1 MGRGWTV
8 RSDAAYTAAH
18 WSSGLTNCA
27 ASFTCTPEGV
37 KPRHD
42 NRDRTMAGR
51 LQGKSA
57 LVTAAGQGMGR
68 AAAIAFAREGARV
81 TATDLKPD
89 LLQGL
94 PARVATRALDV
105 LDDDAVERAVRDLGA
120 TDILFNCAGYVHQ
133 GTILDCTVAD
143 WDFSF
148 DLNVRSM
155 FVLSKAMLPK
165 MIAAGGGVILNM
177 ASVLGAHKAAP
188 NRLAYAASKAAV
200 VGFTRALAIDHVKQ
214 GIRVNC
220 VCPGTVDT
228 PSLGDRINA
237 FSDPAQARK
246 DFIARQP
253 MGRLAN
259 AEEIA
264 ETFVYLVSDESSF
277 MTGQAI
283 FVDGGMS
290 L

>member
-1 MGRGWTV
+1 M
-8 RSDAAYTAAH
+8 
-18 WSSGLTNCA
+18 
-27 ASFTCTPEGV
+27 
-37 KPRHD
+37 
-42 NRDRTMAGR
+42 MAGR

-68 AAAIAFAREGARV
+68 AAAVAFAREGARV
-81 TATDLKPD
+81 TATDLKPE
-89 LLQGL
+89 LLAQL
-94 PARVATRALDV
+94 PAGMMTRALDV
-105 LDDDAVERAVRDLGA
+105 LDDGAVAQAARELGA
-120 TDILFNCAGYVHQ
+120 VDILFNCAGYVHQ
-133 GTILDCTVAD
+133 GTILECSAGD

-155 FVLSKAMLPK
+155 FVLTKAMLPQ

-200 VGFTRALAIDHVKQ
+200 AGFTRALAIDHVKQ

-228 PSLGDRINA
+228 PSLGDRIQA
-237 FSDPAQARK
+237 FADPVQARR
-246 DFIARQP
+246 DFVARQP
-253 MGRLAN
+253 MGRLAT

>member
-1 MGRGWTV
+1 
-8 RSDAAYTAAH
+8 
-18 WSSGLTNCA
+18 
-27 ASFTCTPEGV
+27 
-37 KPRHD
+37 
-42 NRDRTMAGR
+42 MAGR
-51 LQGKSA
+51 LQGKTV

-68 AAAIAFAREGARV
+68 AAVLAFAREGAKV
-81 TATDLKPD
+81 VASDLND
-89 LLQGL
+89 ALLSKL
-94 PARVATRALDV
+94 PTEITTRRLDV
-105 LDDDAVERAVRDLGA
+105 LDDAAVHAFVESIGAVDV
-120 TDILFNCAGYVHQ
+120 LFNCAGYVAH
-133 GTILDCTVAD
+133 GTIVDCSIKD

-155 FVLSKAMLPK
+155 FVMTKAMLPK
-165 MIAAGGGVILNM
+165 MIAAGGGTILNM
-177 ASVLGAHKAAP
+177 ASVLGAQKAAP

-200 VGFTRALAIDHVKQ
+200 VGFTRALAVDHVKQ
-214 GIRVNC
+214 NIRVNC

-228 PSLGDRINA
+228 PSLNDRINA
-237 FSDPAQARK
+237 FSDPVQARK

-253 MGRLAN
+253 MGRLAT

-277 MTGQAI
+277 MTGQAV

>member
-1 MGRGWTV
+1 
-8 RSDAAYTAAH
+8 
-18 WSSGLTNCA
+18 
-27 ASFTCTPEGV
+27 
-37 KPRHD
+37 
-42 NRDRTMAGR
+42 MAGR
-51 LQGKSA
+51 LAGKTA
-57 LVTAAGQGMGR
+57 VITAAAQGMGR
-68 AAAIAFAREGARV
+68 AAALAFAREGARV
-81 TATDLKPD
+81 TATDVD
-89 LLQGL
+89 A
-94 PARVATRALDV
+94 ARLAELASTPGIATRTLNV
-105 LDDDAVERAVRDLGA
+105 LDDAAVAAFVESVGTAN
-120 TDILFNCAGYVHQ
+120 ILFNCAGWVHQ
-133 GTILDCTVAD
+133 GTLLDCSVAD
-143 WDFSF
+143 WDRSF

-155 FVLSKAMLPK
+155 FVMCKAMAPK
-165 MIAAGGGVILNM
+165 MIAAGGGTILNM

-214 GIRVNC
+214 NLRVNC

-228 PSLGDRINA
+228 PSLGERIQA
-237 FSDPAQARK
+237 FADPVQARK

-253 MGRLAN
+253 MGRLAT

>member
-1 MGRGWTV
+1 
-8 RSDAAYTAAH
+8 
-18 WSSGLTNCA
+18 
-27 ASFTCTPEGV
+27 
-37 KPRHD
+37 
-42 NRDRTMAGR
+42 MAGR
-51 LQGKSA
+51 LQGKSV
-57 LVTAAGQGMGR
+57 LVTAAAQGMGR
-68 AAAIAFAREGARV
+68 AAVLAFAREGAQV
-81 TATDLKPD
+81 IATDLKD
-89 LLQGL
+89 ELLASL
-94 PARVATRALDV
+94 PSAITKKRLDV
-105 LDDDAVERAVRDLGA
+105 LDDAAVQAMAKDVGAVDV
-120 TDILFNCAGYVHQ
+120 LFNCAGYVHH
-133 GTILDCTVAD
+133 GTILDCAIKD

-155 FVLSKAMLPK
+155 FVMTKAMLPK
-165 MIAAGGGVILNM
+165 MIAAGGGTILNM
-177 ASVLGAHKAAP
+177 ASVLGAEKAAP

-214 GIRVNC
+214 NIRVNC

-237 FSDPAQARK
+237 FADPVQARK

-253 MGRLAN
+253 MGRLAT

-277 MTGQAI
+277 MTGQAV

>member
-1 MGRGWTV
+1 MGGRLAGKT
-8 RSDAAYTAAH
+8 ALITAA
-18 WSSGLTNCA
+18 A
-27 ASFTCTPEGV
+27 
-37 KPRHD
+37 
-42 NRDRTMAGR
+42 
-51 LQGKSA
+51 
-57 LVTAAGQGMGR
+57 QGMGR
-68 AAAIAFAREGARV
+68 AAALAFAREGARV
-81 TATDLKPD
+81 LATDVNEA
-89 LLQGL
+89 LLGEL
-94 PARVATRALDV
+94 SGRPGIDTARLDV
-105 LDDDAVERAVRDLGA
+105 LDDTAVASFVERAGA
-120 TDILFNCAGYVHQ
+120 VDILFNCAGWVHQ
-133 GTILDCTVAD
+133 GTLLECSIAD
-143 WDFSF
+143 WDRSF

-155 FVLSKAMLPK
+155 FVVTRAMLPK

-228 PSLGDRINA
+228 PSLAERINA
-237 FSDPAQARK
+237 FADPAQARR

-253 MGRLAN
+253 MGRLAT
-259 AEEIA
+259 AEELA
-264 ETFVYLVSDESSF
+264 ESFVYLVSDESSF

>member
-1 MGRGWTV
+1 
-8 RSDAAYTAAH
+8 
-18 WSSGLTNCA
+18 
-27 ASFTCTPEGV
+27 
-37 KPRHD
+37 
-42 NRDRTMAGR
+42 MAGR

-68 AAAIAFAREGARV
+68 AAVVAFAREGARV
-81 TATDLKPD
+81 TATDLKPE
-89 LLQGL
+89 LLAQL
-94 PARVATRALDV
+94 PAGVTTRGLDV
-105 LDDDAVERAVRDLGA
+105 LDDGAVQDFVGQLGA
-120 TDILFNCAGYVHQ
+120 VDILFNCAGTVHQ
-133 GTILDCTVAD
+133 GTILDCSIAD

-155 FVLSKAMLPK
+155 FVLTKAMLPQ
-165 MIAAGGGVILNM
+165 MVAAGGGVILNM

-228 PSLGDRINA
+228 PSLGDRIQA
-237 FSDPAQARK
+237 FADPVQARK

-253 MGRLAN
+253 MGRLAT

>member
-1 MGRGWTV
+1 
-8 RSDAAYTAAH
+8 
-18 WSSGLTNCA
+18 
-27 ASFTCTPEGV
+27 
-37 KPRHD
+37 
-42 NRDRTMAGR
+42 MAGR
-51 LQGKSA
+51 LQGKKA

-68 AAAIAFAREGARV
+68 AGAIAFAREGAQV
-81 TATDLKPD
+81 IATDLD
-89 LLQGL
+89 AERLAGL
-94 PARVATRALDV
+94 PAGVTTAALDV
-105 LDDDAVERAVRDLGA
+105 LDDAAVQAFVERTGAV
-120 TDILFNCAGYVHQ
+120 DILFNCAGWVHQ
-133 GTILDCTVAD
+133 GTILDCAVRD

-155 FVLSKAMLPK
+155 FVMTKAMLPP

-200 VGFTRALAIDHVKQ
+200 AGFTRALAVDHVKQ
-214 GIRVNC
+214 NIRVNC

-228 PSLGDRINA
+228 PSLGERIKA
-237 FSDPAQARK
+237 FADPVQARK

-253 MGRLAN
+253 MGRLAT
-259 AEEIA
+259 AGEIA

-277 MTGQAI
+277 MTGQAV

>member
-1 MGRGWTV
+1 
-8 RSDAAYTAAH
+8 
-18 WSSGLTNCA
+18 
-27 ASFTCTPEGV
+27 
-37 KPRHD
+37 
-42 NRDRTMAGR
+42 MAGR
-51 LQGKSA
+51 LQGKTV
-57 LVTAAGQGMGR
+57 LVTAAAQGMGR
-68 AAAIAFAREGARV
+68 AASVAFEREGARV
-81 TATDLKPD
+81 IATDLKAE
-89 LLQGL
+89 LLANL
-94 PARVATRALDV
+94 PPAITKKQLDV
-105 LDDDAVERAVRDLGA
+105 LDDAAVNAFVEDTGAVDV
-120 TDILFNCAGYVHQ
+120 LFNCAGYVHQ
-133 GTILDCTVAD
+133 GSILDCTIKD

-155 FVLSKAMLPK
+155 FVMTKAMLPK
-165 MIAAGGGVILNM
+165 MIAAGGGTILNM

-200 VGFTRALAIDHVKQ
+200 AGFTRALAIDHVKQ
-214 GIRVNC
+214 NIRVNC

-237 FSDPAQARK
+237 FADPVQARK
-246 DFIARQP
+246 DFVARQP
-253 MGRLAN
+253 MGRLAV
-259 AEEIA
+259 ADEIA

>member
-1 MGRGWTV
+1 
-8 RSDAAYTAAH
+8 
-18 WSSGLTNCA
+18 
-27 ASFTCTPEGV
+27 
-37 KPRHD
+37 
-42 NRDRTMAGR
+42 MAGR
-51 LQGKSA
+51 LRGKTV

-68 AAAIAFAREGARV
+68 AAVLAFAREGANV
-81 TATDLKPD
+81 IASDLKDELLAD
-89 LLQGL
+89 L
-94 PARVATRALDV
+94 PPTITTRKLDV
-105 LDDDAVERAVRDLGA
+105 LDDAAVRAFVDDIGA
-120 TDILFNCAGYVHQ
+120 VNVLFNCAGYVAH
-133 GTILDCTVAD
+133 GTILDCTIKD

-155 FVLSKAMLPK
+155 FVMTKAMLPN
-165 MIAAGGGVILNM
+165 MIAAGGGTILNM

-200 VGFTRALAIDHVKQ
+200 AGFTRALAIDHVKQ
-214 GIRVNC
+214 NIRANC

-228 PSLGDRINA
+228 PSLGERINA
-237 FSDPAQARK
+237 FADPVQARK
-246 DFIARQP
+246 DFVARQP
-253 MGRLAN
+253 MGRLAT